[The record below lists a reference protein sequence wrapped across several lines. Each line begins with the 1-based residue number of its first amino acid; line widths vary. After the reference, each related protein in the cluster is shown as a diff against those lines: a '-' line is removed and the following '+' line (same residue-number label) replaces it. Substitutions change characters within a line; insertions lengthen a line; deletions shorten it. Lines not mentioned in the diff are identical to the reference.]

1 MPDKTCY
8 CLFVLGTR
16 PEAIKMVPII
26 QEMASS
32 SIKPL
37 VVDTGQHPDMVPSFL
52 ELGGVT
58 PDFTLASGQPG
69 SSLVRTANRI
79 MAGLEAVLD
88 ELRGGPERRASP
100 RLFSGVGRNAGR
112 YPAMFLVQGDTISAQ
127 IGAQVAALNRV
138 PVAHVEAG
146 LRTGSRWNPF
156 PEEINR
162 VVIGDYANLHLPP
175 TWRSAQA
182 LIREG
187 HDIGQ
192 MLVTGNTSIDSI
204 LWAAELDTPWPDPA
218 LGRIDTHDGAVV
230 AVTAHRRE
238 NWATGIGRIADGIEL
253 LCQRMPTVLVVVP
266 MHPNPS
272 VRETLVSRLGD
283 VDNVL
288 LTDALEYPAFAKL
301 LKRADLAISDSG
313 GVQEE
318 APSLGTPVL
327 VTREAS
333 ERMEGVH
340 AGVLKIV
347 GTEPEQIASTAMELL
362 TDRAAL
368 AAMTTRANP
377 FGDGRASRRIV
388 AALEFLVFG
397 GTPPD
402 SFGTPFDRLRILQ
415 ESGYNET
422 EVKSAIDFTSRSNSA
437 ASQPA
442 ADPTISR

>member
-1 MPDKTCY
+1 MPDNQCY

-26 QEMASS
+26 QAMENSM
-32 SIKPL
+32 IRPL
-37 VVDTGQHPDMVPSFL
+37 VVDTGQHPDMVPAFL
-52 ELGGVT
+52 QLAGVT
-58 PDFTLASGQPG
+58 PDFQLASGQPG

-79 MAGLEAVLD
+79 MEGIESVLD
-88 ELRGGPERRASP
+88 DLRGGPERRAAP
-100 RLFSGVGRNAGR
+100 RLFSGVGRKAGR
-112 YPAMFLVQGDTISAQ
+112 YPAMMLVQGDTISAQ
-127 IGAQVAALNRV
+127 VGAQVAALNRL

-175 TWRSAQA
+175 TWRSAQS
-182 LIREG
+182 LVREG

-204 LWAAELDTPWPDPA
+204 LWAAELNTPWPDPQLERLA
-218 LGRIDTHDGAVV
+218 THEGPVV

-238 NWATGIGRIADGIEL
+238 NWASGIGRIAEGIEL
-253 LCQRMPTVLVVVP
+253 LCQRLPNVLVVIP
-266 MHPNPS
+266 MHPNPN
-272 VRETLVSRLGD
+272 VREVFLSRLGNLG
-283 VDNVL
+283 NVI
-288 LTDALEYPAFAKL
+288 LTDALDYPAFARL

-340 AGVLKIV
+340 AGVLKLV
-347 GTEPEQIASTAMELL
+347 GTDPELIASTAADLL
-362 TDRAAL
+362 SDWQAL
-368 AAMTTRANP
+368 AAMTTQANP
-377 FGDGRASRRIV
+377 FGDGLAKERIV
-388 AALEFLVFG
+388 AAMEYLVFG

-402 SFGTPFDRLRILQ
+402 SFGSPFERLRILQ
-415 ESGYNET
+415 ESGYNEE
-422 EVKSAIDFTSRSNSA
+422 EVKSAIEFTARTTSA
-437 ASQPA
+437 
-442 ADPTISR
+442 RE